1 MTSSELEFW
10 FDFASPYAYVS
21 AARLDDWISSAGIK
35 VRWVSFLLGPVF
47 KQQGWPTSPFN
58 LYPLKGRYMW
68 RDVERLC
75 ERHKLGFRRPEEF
88 PQHSLL
94 ATRVAVAGRDED
106 WLPAYCKRVFHAQF
120 GLGENIADKQTI
132 VGALAGLVDDPGY
145 WLKQAVTAKTKQ
157 ALVDCGV
164 EAEQK
169 CIFGAPSFVTRDGE
183 LFWGDDRLEQSI
195 EWILRRR

>member
-1 MTSSELEFW
+1 MTNSELEFW

-21 AARLDDWISSAGIK
+21 SARLDDWISSAGIK
-35 VRWVSFLLGPVF
+35 VRWVPFLLGPVF

-75 ERHKLGFRRPEEF
+75 ERHKLGLTRPEEF
-88 PQHSLL
+88 PQLSLL

-106 WLPAYCKRVFHAQF
+106 WLPAFCKRVFQAQF

-157 ALVDCGV
+157 ALVDRGV

-169 CIFGAPSFVTRDGE
+169 GIFGAPSFVTLDGE